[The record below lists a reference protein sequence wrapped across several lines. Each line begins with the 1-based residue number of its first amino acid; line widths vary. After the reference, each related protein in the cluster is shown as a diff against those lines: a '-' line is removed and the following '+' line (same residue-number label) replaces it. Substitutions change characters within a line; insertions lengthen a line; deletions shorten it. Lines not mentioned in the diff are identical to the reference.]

1 MDESGKDENK
11 NKLTNPCTKIR
22 ARKDPD
28 CQILLHFSD
37 NLDGMIEREMRVLRT
52 VTQLNLNIV
61 SVTLVYTHRLAKRR
75 IQGVLSAEREQYS
88 PCPAES

>member
-1 MDESGKDENK
+1 MSQANFLVQLNCEEPEIGIFRQGTEKRIKNENK

-22 ARKDPD
+22 ACKDPD

-52 VTQLNLNIV
+52 VT
-61 SVTLVYTHRLAKRR
+61 
-75 IQGVLSAEREQYS
+75 
-88 PCPAES
+88 

>member
-1 MDESGKDENK
+1 MDESGEDENK

-52 VTQLNLNIV
+52 V
-61 SVTLVYTHRLAKRR
+61 SYSGKSKHRFRHACL
-75 IQGVLSAEREQYS
+75 YS
-88 PCPAES
+88 